1 MIDLKKYKVPAKKNV
16 KLKDYSTGYK
26 GPLTKKE
33 VYDYLL
39 PANQQAMRDWQ
50 ERLYAD
56 NKMSLLIVL
65 QAMDAAGKDGVIKH
79 VFTAMNPQGV
89 KVTPFKVPTSLEED
103 HDYLWRI
110 NKALPARG
118 DIGIFNR
125 SHYEEVLVTRVHDLL
140 EHSQIPA
147 HLIDENIWK
156 RRFEEIRNY
165 EEYLSNNGTKILK
178 FFLHVSKDEQKE
190 RLLSRIDRP
199 EKNWKFS
206 SSDVSEREHWDDY
219 QVAYEELL
227 CATSTK
233 QCPWFVIPADR
244 KWYTRYVI
252 SEIVVRTFH
261 EMDPRFPDLAPEEVE
276 KLGHWRDVLLEGK

>member
-1 MIDLKKYKVPAKKNV
+1 
-16 KLKDYSTGYK
+16 
-26 GPLTKKE
+26 
-33 VYDYLL
+33 
-39 PANQQAMRDWQ
+39 
-50 ERLYAD
+50 
-56 NKMSLLIVL
+56 
-65 QAMDAAGKDGVIKH
+65 MDAAGKDGVIKH

-89 KVTPFKVPTSLEED
+89 QVTPFKVPTSREAD
-103 HDYLWRI
+103 QDYLWRI
-110 NKALPARG
+110 NIALPSRG
-118 DIGIFNR
+118 NIGIFNR

-147 HLIDENIWK
+147 HLIDENIWQ

-178 FFLHVSKDEQKE
+178 FFLHVSKDEQKD

-219 QVAYEELL
+219 QEAYEELL

-233 QCPWFVIPADR
+233 RCPWFVIPADR
-244 KWYTRYVI
+244 KWFTRYVI
-252 SEIVVRTFH
+252 SEIVVRTFN
-261 EMDPRFPDLAPEEVE
+261 EMDPRFPDLDPEEAA
-276 KLGHWRDVLLEGK
+276 KLSHWREVLLEG